1 MIHLDEDAVI
11 CDLAEVYHVLN
22 YRGLSPRLVA
32 VLCLGLSDNS
42 RIKRKMANRKLT
54 LEELLLAA
62 LVDRTSLLLWSK
74 TKDAERGVNKP
85 KSVLAIFEQETR
97 QTSDYQS
104 FNSIEDF
111 ERKRAELLRG

>member
-1 MIHLDEDAVI
+1 MIHLDEEAVI

-42 RIKRKMANRKLT
+42 RIKKKMSNRKLDT
-54 LEELLLAA
+54 DELLLAA
-62 LVDRTSLLLWSK
+62 LVDRVSLLLWAQ
-74 TKDAERGVNKP
+74 TKEAQKGINKP
-85 KSVLAIFEQETR
+85 KSIIKMFESETHEQSEYKSFDSVQE
-97 QTSDYQS
+97 
-104 FNSIEDF
+104 F